1 MVNQTEGGGLQHLQ
15 FLDICCPSL
24 QLPVL
29 CGVRAFV
36 AFSCIYIA
44 LLSHMCLAVLWES
57 ARLLFQLFFLVI
69 RKVISALRA
78 GKYLFVCC

>member
-24 QLPVL
+24 RLPVL

-36 AFSCIYIA
+36 AFPCIYIA

-57 ARLLFQLFFLVI
+57 ARLFSSNFSFL
-69 RKVISALRA
+69 LL
-78 GKYLFVCC
+78 GKSFLL